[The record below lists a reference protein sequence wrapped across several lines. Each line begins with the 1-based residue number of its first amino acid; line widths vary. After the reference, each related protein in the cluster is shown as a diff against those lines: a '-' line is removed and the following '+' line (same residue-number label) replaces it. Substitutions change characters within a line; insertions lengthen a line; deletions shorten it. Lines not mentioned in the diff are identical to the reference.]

1 MKESERPKGKS
12 LKDLEGWS
20 QSISMKSI
28 FPWREGYSLF
38 ISPDKK
44 RIAQVDLGDDEVTV
58 IWNRSDKKIEYIHP
72 VTERGMKRLG
82 ITFEQLSSGMRE
94 SDKR

>member
-1 MKESERPKGKS
+1 MKASKRAGGKS

-20 QSISMKSI
+20 QSFSMESI

-38 ISPDKK
+38 VSPDKK
-44 RIAQVDLGDDEVTV
+44 RIAMVDMGDDEVTV
-58 IWNRSDKKIEYIHP
+58 IWNRRDKKIEYIHP

-82 ITFEQLSSGMRE
+82 ITFEQLSGMGE
-94 SDKR
+94 AVKR

>member
-20 QSISMKSI
+20 QSISMESI

-38 ISPDKK
+38 VSPDKK
-44 RIAQVDLGDDEVTV
+44 RIAQVDMGDDEVTV

-82 ITFEQLSSGMRE
+82 ITFEQLSVMRE